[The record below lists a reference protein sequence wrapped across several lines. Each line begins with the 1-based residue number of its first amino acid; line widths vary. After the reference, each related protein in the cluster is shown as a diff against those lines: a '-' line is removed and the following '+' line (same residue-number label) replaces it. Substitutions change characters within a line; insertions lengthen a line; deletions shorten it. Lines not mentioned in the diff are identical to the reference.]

1 MNVREMAK
9 GHTKDGTIPTVR
21 LGLDKI
27 KTKEYGTGR
36 SSTYTTRLRLCRTK
50 VVTIR
55 EKISVALRV
64 WQDWKVVR

>member
-1 MNVREMAK
+1 MAK

-27 KTKEYGTGR
+27 ETKGYGIGR
-36 SSTYTTRLRLCRTK
+36 SSTYTTRLRLYRTK

-55 EKISVALRV
+55 GKTSVALRI
-64 WQDWKVVR
+64 

>member
-1 MNVREMAK
+1 MAK
-9 GHTKDGTIPTVR
+9 GCTGDGTIPTVR

-27 KTKEYGTGR
+27 KIKRYSTDR

-55 EKISVALRV
+55 GKTSTALRV
-64 WQDWKVVR
+64 WQGWMVVR

>member
-1 MNVREMAK
+1 MPK
-9 GHTKDGTIPTVR
+9 GIQEGETVPTVR

-27 KTKEYGTGR
+27 KTKGYGTGR

-55 EKISVALRV
+55 GKTSAALRV
-64 WQDWKVVR
+64 W

>member
-1 MNVREMAK
+1 MAK
-9 GHTKDGTIPTVR
+9 GHTRDRTVLTVR

-27 KTKEYGTGR
+27 ETKGYGTGR

-55 EKISVALRV
+55 RKTSAALRV
-64 WQDWKVVR
+64 WQGQMVVR